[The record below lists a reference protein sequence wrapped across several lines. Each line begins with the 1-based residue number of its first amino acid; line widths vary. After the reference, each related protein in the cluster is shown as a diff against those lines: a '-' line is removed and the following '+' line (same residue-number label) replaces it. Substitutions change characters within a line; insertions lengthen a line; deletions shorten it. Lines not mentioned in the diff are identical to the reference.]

1 MDGLTEY
8 RKEDERLDEVNEA
21 LTLLSKVDGLTLGTD
36 SYLLAAWVRPV
47 GRGRAVEL
55 GTGTGIV
62 SLLCAARGRFAH
74 IDALE
79 IQEDFADMARRNA
92 TMNGLADRITVHICD
107 LRDMRADTLGYEV
120 DAVFANP
127 PYWRETDG
135 KKSLSD
141 RQAIARHEVHGT
153 VADFCAAAGRLL
165 KHGGQ
170 FYCVFCTERLSELMA
185 ALRDNR
191 LEPKRMLFVHA
202 DERSEPSS
210 VLICAKKGG
219 AVGLRVLPPL
229 MLHESKDRNA
239 KQRPLTE
246 RVQRIYE
253 TMRIEE

>member
-1 MDGLTEY
+1 MDELTEY
-8 RKEDERLDEVNEA
+8 IKEDERLDEVNEA

-36 SYLLAAWVRPV
+36 SYLLAAWVRPA

-55 GTGTGIV
+55 GAGTGIV

-74 IDALE
+74 IDAME

-92 TMNGLADRITVHICD
+92 AMNGLAEQVAVHTCD
-107 LRDMRADTLGYEV
+107 VRKVRADTLGYEA

-127 PYWRETDG
+127 PYWKQTAG
-135 KKSLSD
+135 KTNLSD

-153 VADFCAAAGRLL
+153 IADFCAAAGRLL

-170 FYCVFCTERLSELMA
+170 FYCVFCAERLSELMA
-185 ALRDNR
+185 ALRENR

-202 DERSEPSS
+202 DEESEPSS

-229 MLHESKDRNA
+229 MLYESRDRGA
-239 KQRPLTE
+239 KKRALTE
-246 RVQRIYE
+246 RVRRIYE

>member
-1 MDGLTEY
+1 MGELSEY
-8 RKEDERLDEVNEA
+8 VKEDERVDRVNEA

-47 GRGRAVEL
+47 GRGRAAEL
-55 GTGTGIV
+55 GAGTGIV

-79 IQEDFADMARRNA
+79 IQEDFADMARRNVA
-92 TMNGLADRITVHICD
+92 GNGLDERITVHTCD
-107 LRDMRADTLGYEV
+107 VRKVRADTLGYEV

-127 PYWRETDG
+127 PYRKQSDG
-135 KKSLSD
+135 KQNLSD
-141 RQAIARHEVHGT
+141 RQAIARHEVYGT

-170 FYCVFCTERLSELMA
+170 FYCVFCPERLSELMA
-185 ALRDNR
+185 ALRENR
-191 LEPKRMLFVHA
+191 LEPKRMVFVHA

-229 MLHESKDRNA
+229 LLHESKDRGA
-239 KQRPLTE
+239 KKRALTL